1 MTDTP
6 RKATQPDVAKIREDI
21 RETRQQL
28 GDTVEALAHKADVP
42 ARTKEKA
49 NEVLDTTKAK
59 AAVAK
64 DTVMAKADQAI
75 EAAQVKAAEVAEQA
89 QHAVEKLPQPV
100 AQRAERVIAVIR
112 QRPGM
117 VLAGAIVSIALVRR
131 VALRNRQD

>member
-21 RETRQQL
+21 RQTRQQL

-42 ARTKEKA
+42 ARTKEKV

-64 DTVMAKADQAI
+64 ETVMAKADQAI
-75 EAAQVKAAEVAEQA
+75 ETAQVKAAEVSEQA
-89 QHAVEKLPQPV
+89 QQAVDKLPQPV
-100 AQRAERVIAVIR
+100 AQRAERIIAVIR
-112 QRPGM
+112 ERPGV
-117 VLAGAIVSIALVRR
+117 VLVGVIVTVALVRR

>member
-21 RETRQQL
+21 RQTRQQL

-64 DTVMAKADQAI
+64 EAVMAKADQAM
-75 EAAQVKAAEVAEQA
+75 EAAQVKAAEVSEQA
-89 QHAVEKLPQPV
+89 QQAVDKLPQPV
-100 AQRAERVIAVIR
+100 AQRAERIIAAIR
-112 QRPGM
+112 QRPG
-117 VLAGAIVSIALVRR
+117 VFLAGALVSIALVRR
-131 VALRNRQD
+131 VVFRNRKY